1 MAYSTTTSNNSNS
14 ASSQSSQL
22 RAGTYKGFSTLS
34 GGKTNQLYDV
44 ELIKQ
49 DLINHFYTRK
59 GERVMNPEFGSIIW
73 DMLYEPLDDAN
84 KEIIIED
91 CHRIISSDP
100 RVELDRSN
108 VMEAENGLRIEVGI
122 TVMPFNQQATM
133 QLLFERE
140 TI

>member
-1 MAYSTTTSNNSNS
+1 M
-14 ASSQSSQL
+14 